1 MKNESF
7 SEVLAALTMDERL
20 SPLLMYRLSDLN
32 PQDLDEFCRAWPDID
47 EERRRLIVRHLA
59 DFYAEHFK
67 VDFSDLF
74 AFCLVDESE
83 EVRSASL
90 DGLWDTKR
98 LTLIQP
104 IVDIMMDDENVEVRA
119 LAAATLGHF
128 VLSAEWQQIP
138 SRRVEPAIRELLAIL
153 DDSSTPLAV
162 RRSALES
169 IAASS
174 HERVPQLIENAY
186 QSGDLEL
193 QISSLHAMGRSADDA
208 WLTEIIDEMSNHSYE
223 MRLEAARAAGN
234 IGHSDTVQSL
244 AELLVDDEL
253 EVCLAAVTALGKIGG
268 FRAQELLETL
278 ADDPEFGELQEAA
291 LNSMEEMS
299 WLGGEINLSPLDRE
313 NWDDAQPLLPV

>member
-1 MKNESF
+1 MEEIAF
-7 SEVLAALTMDERL
+7 SEVLAALSVDERL
-20 SPLLMYRLSDLN
+20 SLPLLHRLSDLTPEN
-32 PQDLDEFCRAWPDID
+32 LREFCRVWPSIG

-59 DFYAEHFK
+59 DFSEENFE
-67 VDFSDLF
+67 VDFTDLF

-90 DGLWDTKR
+90 DGLWDTER

-104 IVDIMMDDENVEVRA
+104 IVDIMIDDENVQVRA

-128 VLSAEWQQIP
+128 VLSAEWQQLP
-138 SRRVEPAIRELLAIL
+138 SRRVKLVIRELLAIL

-193 QISSLHAMGRSADDA
+193 QISSLYAMGRSADDA
-208 WLTEIIDEMSNHSYE
+208 WLPEIIDEMSNYSFE

-234 IGHSDTVQSL
+234 IGHSDTIQSL
-244 AELLVDDEL
+244 GELLVDDEL
-253 EVCLAAVTALGKIGG
+253 EVRLAAVTSLGKIGG

-291 LNSMEEMS
+291 RDSMEEMT
-299 WLGGEINLSPLDRE
+299 WLGGEINLSLLDLE
-313 NWDDAQPLLPV
+313 NRDDAEPHLSV